1 MEIPKVVLV
10 YLIKSTNKKFQ
21 EYKREQY
28 LSIDDLID
36 ITNELYDNQKK
47 VRWLENIHEVRE
59 KISTSD
65 KPWAYH
71 YSLNMNWVLFFTL
84 SYRKLRPYLN
94 SEERKDIKPTIT
106 KVRLLRK
113 IFDHVDG
120 IVEDGD
126 FVYLIKT
133 DVNFIKLKLQ
143 KWNTI

>member
-1 MEIPKVVLV
+1 
-10 YLIKSTNKKFQ
+10 
-21 EYKREQY
+21 
-28 LSIDDLID
+28 
-36 ITNELYDNQKK
+36 
-47 VRWLENIHEVRE
+47 
-59 KISTSD
+59 
-65 KPWAYH
+65 
-71 YSLNMNWVLFFTL
+71 MNWVLFFTL
-84 SYRKLRPYLN
+84 SYRKLHPYLN
-94 SEERKDIKPTIT
+94 SEERKDIKQTIT